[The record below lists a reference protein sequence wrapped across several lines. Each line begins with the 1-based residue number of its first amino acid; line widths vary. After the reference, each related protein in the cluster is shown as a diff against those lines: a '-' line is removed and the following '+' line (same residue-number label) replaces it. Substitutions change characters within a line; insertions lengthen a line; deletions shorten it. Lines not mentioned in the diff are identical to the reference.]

1 MADLQFT
8 AQLDSKGFL
17 TELNTMEKAT
27 RERAGRTRDYLR
39 QLERRE
45 DKAAGGGA
53 GGAASAMVG
62 AALKTM
68 ASVKLLRAAW
78 NYASGA
84 VEDYA
89 KKNEVVGNSMAATT
103 NAAQTLSQTIGSVLG
118 RHMEN
123 IADVSTYLVRGLD
136 SAIKATKAWTD
147 QQVLGAEAAGLLN
160 QAVEQQESAM
170 LRYAE
175 AAKKV
180 EATNRGLVALDELK
194 DMAGSSAIARM
205 SGLDPAEG
213 DRMQL
218 RADRDKSLAEAQGK
232 YARLTAEQQKSF
244 DLASLTYD
252 INSRY
257 NQSLSEITYK
267 LQQIGDENAKNKAK
281 FEDEVAAAQEAIEMR
296 KDEIDRGHASREIDI
311 LRLNGKDDLA
321 DKAALELDAGRELQL
336 ILSDVNIEE
345 QDRLRFAEQ
354 TLELYQQQGT
364 ALDKQVA
371 KRATPESTRARTL
384 ASGLGGGLTSQVLG
398 VGSGVVSE
406 GKSISTLTLISNQ
419 RLAELV
425 ALTKQLRDKNS
436 TGTFGP

>member
-53 GGAASAMVG
+53 GGAASKMVG
-62 AALKTM
+62 SALK
-68 ASVKLLRAAW
+68 AVAGVQVLRKTW
-78 NYASGA
+78 DYASAA
-84 VEDYA
+84 VERYA
-89 KKNEVVGNSMAATT
+89 KTNEVTSGAMAATET
-103 NAAQTLSQTIGSVLG
+103 AMDGLSLAIGGALAPWVETLADGLTSVVNAASSAAKSVRAWTTDLFNG
-118 RHMEN
+118 
-123 IADVSTYLVRGLD
+123 AGAAALV
-136 SAIKATKAWTD
+136 AEATK
-147 QQVLGAEAAGLLN
+147 
-160 QAVEQQESAM
+160 QQESAM

-175 AAKKV
+175 AAKEV